1 MLDVYATVDDLID
14 RFGEAEMIGLTD
26 PDNTAV
32 QSDRAQRK
40 LDDAHALANSYVG
53 MAYRLPLA
61 GCAKPAPQPGNSQ
74 AVEYVAPPLLT
85 RLVCDIAR
93 YYLYDDKCTDEVL
106 KRYEQ
111 AKQELLHISQGKATL
126 ACPWGGVAGDPLSAD
141 PQAGGCEV
149 GYSFPARQMTDE
161 TLRGFA

>member
-32 QSDRAQRK
+32 QSARAQRK
-40 LDDAHALANSYVG
+40 LDDAHALANGYVG

-61 GCAKPAPQPGNSQ
+61 GCAKPAPQPGNPQ
-74 AVEYVAPPLLT
+74 AVETVAPPLLA

-93 YYLYDDKCTDEVL
+93 YYLYDDKSTEEVL

-111 AKQELLHISQGKATL
+111 TKQELLHISQGKATL

>member
-32 QSDRAQRK
+32 QSARAQRK
-40 LDDAHALANSYVG
+40 LDDAHALANGYVG

-61 GCAKPAPQPGNSQ
+61 GCAKPAPQPGNPQ
-74 AVEYVAPPLLT
+74 AVETVAPPLLA

-93 YYLYDDKCTDEVL
+93 YYLYDDKSTEEVL

-126 ACPWGGVAGDPLSAD
+126 ACPWGGVAGEPLGDD
-141 PQAGGCEV
+141 PQAGGGEV
-149 GYSFPARQMTDE
+149 GYSFPQRQMTDD

>member
-1 MLDVYATVDDLID
+1 MQYATVQDLID
-14 RFGEAEMIGLTD
+14 RFGEPEMIQLTD
-26 PDNTAV
+26 AAHQAAV
-32 QSDRAQRK
+32 QPARIQLK
-40 LDDAHALANSYVG
+40 LDDAHALADGYLARVF
-53 MAYRLPLA
+53 ALPLT
-61 GCAKPAPQPGNSQ
+61 GCAKPVGVG
-74 AVEYVAPPLLT
+74 AVEMVPPPQLT
-85 RLVCDIAR
+85 RAVCDIAR

-126 ACPWGGVAGDPLSAD
+126 ACPWGGVAGEPLSAD